1 MSNAKI
7 GVALVGGYL
16 LGRTK
21 KAKMAIGLGMF
32 LAGKKLN
39 LDPKQL
45 GTLVANS
52 PVLGPL
58 NDQVRKELVDATKA
72 AAGTALTQ
80 RMSGLADSLHE
91 RTAAL
96 TEGGDAAGDTE
107 RAPDDEAPRAGAD
120 DEGQAPEGEA
130 RGNAG
135 NAKDAKDAEGAVD
148 AEDEDEE
155 PAPRR
160 RKSGASTAK
169 PANSANSAKSATT
182 SAAKS
187 SAKSAKKTGTAAA
200 RRPAAS
206 ASRASGKTAAASSRG
221 RPAAS
226 SARKAASGARK
237 KASGAARTAADRGGS
252 NG

>member
-1 MSNAKI
+1 MMTNAKM

-21 KAKMAIGLGMF
+21 KAKMALGLGLF

-39 LDPKQL
+39 LDPKRL

-91 RTAAL
+91 RTVALSEGRDASGEIERIADDGRPAADD
-96 TEGGDAAGDTE
+96 EEQGPEDDARGDAEDAEGTVDAEEE
-107 RAPDDEAPRAGAD
+107 RAPRRTAPAA
-120 DEGQAPEGEA
+120 A
-130 RGNAG
+130 
-135 NAKDAKDAEGAVD
+135 
-148 AEDEDEE
+148 
-155 PAPRR
+155 
-160 RKSGASTAK
+160 
-169 PANSANSAKSATT
+169 SAKT
-182 SAAKS
+182 AAKS
-187 SAKSAKKTGTAAA
+187 SVTSAKKSGSAA
-200 RRPAAS
+200 RSTARRSSSS
-206 ASRASGKTAAASSRG
+206 ASGTSTSSGKNTGGASRG

-226 SARKAASGARK
+226 SARKTASGARK
-237 KASGAARTAADRGGS
+237 KASGATRTAADRGGR

>member
-1 MSNAKI
+1 MMTNAKI
-7 GVALVGGYL
+7 GVALVGGYF

-21 KAKMAIGLGMF
+21 KAKMALGLGLF

-39 LDPKQL
+39 PDPKQL

-96 TEGGDAAGDTE
+96 NEGRDVSGEIE
-107 RAPDDEAPRAGAD
+107 RTADDDRPAAD
-120 DEGQAPEGEA
+120 DEEQAPEDDA
-130 RGNAG
+130 RG
-135 NAKDAKDAEGAVD
+135 DAEDAEGSK
-148 AEDEDEE
+148 
-155 PAPRR
+155 P
-160 RKSGASTAK
+160 SGKNA
-169 PANSANSAKSATT
+169 
-182 SAAKS
+182 
-187 SAKSAKKTGTAAA
+187 GG
-200 RRPAAS
+200 
-206 ASRASGKTAAASSRG
+206 ASRA
-221 RPAAS
+221 RPATS
-226 SARKAASGARK
+226 SARKTASGARK
-237 KASGAARTAADRGGS
+237 KASGAARTAADRGGR

>member
-1 MSNAKI
+1 MMSNAKI

-96 TEGGDAAGDTE
+96 TEGRDTAGDAG
-107 RAPDDEAPRAGAD
+107 RAAD
-120 DEGQAPEGEA
+120 DETPRTAADDEDQAPEDEA
-130 RGNAG
+130 RGDAG
-135 NAKDAKDAEGAVD
+135 DAEDSEGAVD
-148 AEDEDEE
+148 AEEE
-155 PAPRR
+155 ATPRR
-160 RKSGASTAK
+160 R
-169 PANSANSAKSATT
+169 T
-182 SAAKS
+182 SAAS
-187 SAKSAKKTGTAAA
+187 SVKSAKKSGTAAT

-206 ASRASGKTAAASSRG
+206 ASGASGASGKTAAASRG

-226 SARKAASGARK
+226 SGRKAASGARK

>member
-1 MSNAKI
+1 MMTNAKM

-21 KAKMAIGLGMF
+21 KAKMALGLGLF

-39 LDPKQL
+39 LDPKRL

-91 RTAAL
+91 RTVAL
-96 TEGGDAAGDTE
+96 SEGRDASGEIE
-107 RAPDDEAPRAGAD
+107 RIAD
-120 DEGQAPEGEA
+120 DGRPAADGEEQAPEDDA
-130 RGNAG
+130 RG
-135 NAKDAKDAEGAVD
+135 DAEDAEGMVD
-148 AEDEDEE
+148 AEEE
-155 PAPRR
+155 GVPRR
-160 RKSGASTAK
+160 TA
-169 PANSANSAKSATT
+169 PAAASAKTATKTATKT
-182 SAAKS
+182 SVT
-187 SAKSAKKTGTAAA
+187 SAKKSGSAA
-200 RRPAAS
+200 RSTARRSSSS
-206 ASRASGKTAAASSRG
+206 ASGTSTSSGKNTGGASRG

-226 SARKAASGARK
+226 SARKTASGTRK
-237 KASGAARTAADRGGS
+237 KAAGATRTAADRGGR

>member
-1 MSNAKI
+1 MTNAKI
-7 GVALVGGYL
+7 GVALVGGYF

-21 KAKMAIGLGMF
+21 KAKMALGLGLF

-58 NDQVRKELVDATKA
+58 NNQVRKELVDATKA

-91 RTAAL
+91 RTVAL
-96 TEGGDAAGDTE
+96 NEGRDVSGEIE
-107 RAPDDEAPRAGAD
+107 RTTDDDRSTAD
-120 DEGQAPEGEA
+120 DEEQAPADDA
-130 RGNAG
+130 RG
-135 NAKDAKDAEGAVD
+135 DAEDSGDAEGAAD
-148 AEDEDEE
+148 AEEKR
-155 PAPRR
+155 APRHKAPAAASAKTATKSSAASAK
-160 RKSGASTAK
+160 KSGSPARSTARR
-169 PANSANSAKSATT
+169 PSSSASGT
-182 SAAKS
+182 AKS
-187 SAKSAKKTGTAAA
+187 S
-200 RRPAAS
+200 
-206 ASRASGKTAAASSRG
+206 GKNAGGASRG

-226 SARKAASGARK
+226 PARKTASGARK
-237 KASGAARTAADRGGS
+237 KASGTARTAADRGGR

>member
-1 MSNAKI
+1 MMTHAKI

-21 KAKMAIGLGMF
+21 KAKMALGLGLF

-91 RTAAL
+91 RTLAL
-96 TEGGDAAGDTE
+96 DEGRDVSGETE
-107 RAPDDEAPRAGAD
+107 RTAD
-120 DEGQAPEGEA
+120 DERAAADDEEQAPEDGT
-130 RGNAG
+130 RG
-135 NAKDAKDAEGAVD
+135 D
-148 AEDEDEE
+148 AEDDGGAADVEE
-155 PAPRR
+155 KDAPSRKAPA
-160 RKSGASTAK
+160 AA
-169 PANSANSAKSATT
+169 SAKTAT
-182 SAAKS
+182 AA
-187 SAKSAKKTGTAAA
+187 SAKKSGSAA
-200 RRPAAS
+200 RSTARRSSSS
-206 ASRASGKTAAASSRG
+206 ASGTSKSSGKNAGGASRG
-221 RPAAS
+221 RPANS
-226 SARKAASGARK
+226 PARKTASGARK
-237 KASGAARTAADRGGS
+237 KASGAARTAADRGGR

>member
-96 TEGGDAAGDTE
+96 TEGRDAAGDTE
-107 RAPDDEAPRAGAD
+107 RAADDEAPRAGAD
-120 DEGQAPEGEA
+120 DEGQAPQGEA
-130 RGNAG
+130 RGDAG
-135 NAKDAKDAEGAVD
+135 NAEGAEGAVD
-148 AEDEDEE
+148 AEEEDEE

-169 PANSANSAKSATT
+169 PADSANSANSAKSATT

-187 SAKSAKKTGTAAA
+187 SAKSAKKSGTAAA

-226 SARKAASGARK
+226 SGRKAASGARK

>member
-1 MSNAKI
+1 MMTNAKI
-7 GVALVGGYL
+7 GVALVGGYF

-21 KAKMAIGLGMF
+21 KAKMALGLGLF

-72 AAGTALTQ
+72 TAGTALTQ

-96 TEGGDAAGDTE
+96 NEGRDVSGEIERTADGDRPA
-107 RAPDDEAPRAGAD
+107 AD
-120 DEGQAPEGEA
+120 DEEQAPEDDA
-130 RGNAG
+130 RG
-135 NAKDAKDAEGAVD
+135 DAEDAEGAAD
-148 AEDEDEE
+148 AEENR
-155 PAPRR
+155 APRR
-160 RKSGASTAK
+160 KA
-169 PANSANSAKSATT
+169 PA
-182 SAAKS
+182 
-187 SAKSAKKTGTAAA
+187 
-200 RRPAAS
+200 AAS
-206 ASRASGKTAAASSRG
+206 AKTATKTATKTAAASAKKSGSTARSTARRSSSSASGASKSSGKNAGGASRA
-221 RPAAS
+221 RPATS
-226 SARKAASGARK
+226 SARKTASGARK
-237 KASGAARTAADRGGS
+237 KASGAARTAADRGGR

>member
-1 MSNAKI
+1 MMTNAKI
-7 GVALVGGYL
+7 GVALVGGYF

-21 KAKMAIGLGMF
+21 KAKMALGLGLF

-72 AAGTALTQ
+72 AAGTALSQ

-91 RTAAL
+91 RTVAL
-96 TEGGDAAGDTE
+96 DEGRDVSGEIELTT
-107 RAPDDEAPRAGAD
+107 DDDRSAAD
-120 DEGQAPEGEA
+120 DEEQASEDDA
-130 RGNAG
+130 RG
-135 NAKDAKDAEGAVD
+135 DAEDSGDAEGAAD
-148 AEDEDEE
+148 TEE
-155 PAPRR
+155 KRAPRR
-160 RKSGASTAK
+160 KAPAAASTKTATK
-169 PANSANSAKSATT
+169 PATKSATKS
-182 SAAKS
+182 SAASAKKSGSGARSTARRPSSSASGTAKS
-187 SAKSAKKTGTAAA
+187 SGKNAGG
-200 RRPAAS
+200 
-206 ASRASGKTAAASSRG
+206 ASRE

-226 SARKAASGARK
+226 SARKTASGARK
-237 KASGAARTAADRGGS
+237 KASGTARTAADRGGR